1 MDGILSEVPLSS
13 VDDENRFIE
22 TIQAAVRAGV
32 VESSKAFA
40 LQTTNKARQARR
52 KAAEQEAREAEQ
64 LAVQLGLDK
73 KLAGENGD
81 SNQKSDG
88 EDALR
93 ALMLKRGEKRMNAL
107 VTSLEEKYGGQTK
120 GKKRRKK
127 GDGA

>member
-1 MDGILSEVPLSS
+1 MEMPDSEEEKEDILEAYRRHKGSMDGILSEVPLSS

-64 LAVQLGLDK
+64 LVVQLGLDK
-73 KLAGENGD
+73 KLADENGD
-81 SNQKSDG
+81 SNQ
-88 EDALR
+88 R
-93 ALMLKRGEKRMNAL
+93 AMVRTRCGH
-107 VTSLEEKYGGQTK
+107 
-120 GKKRRKK
+120 
-127 GDGA
+127 